1 MGGSLPVEKIVERLD
16 WVVDDSFQ
24 CDVQPQG
31 KNVYKTQFP
40 NKMAEEEE
48 SREAASCVT
57 YDRAPVVFF
66 SSVGATH
73 LAGRALQLDRETSV
87 LLPQQGVRFR
97 LRKSGMG
104 LTRLLGWYLRVA
116 LCLVRFLP
124 VRARDFFLRCFA
136 LPGLDYV
143 CMCRSVNQMELA
155 DWRSDFFFIPSFFS
169 YVHSLA

>member
-104 LTRLLGWYLRVA
+104 LTRPFTRLVPSGGFMSRSLSSRSCARLLPQMFCASRLGLRLHVSIGQSDGVGRLA
-116 LCLVRFLP
+116 LRLFLYSF
-124 VRARDFFLRCFA
+124 VFLLRT
-136 LPGLDYV
+136 
-143 CMCRSVNQMELA
+143 
-155 DWRSDFFFIPSFFS
+155 
-169 YVHSLA
+169 